1 MAPGDAGGHRIGRVT
16 RRLPMRYLALWRAQT
31 AIRPQEADEK
41 ETRPDPPGNAVLA
54 PGGERFKGF
63 RRVT

>member
-1 MAPGDAGGHRIGRVT
+1 
-16 RRLPMRYLALWRAQT
+16 MRDLALWRAQT

-54 PGGERFKGF
+54 PGEGRFKGF
-63 RRVT
+63 WRVT